1 MVPNADDGALRE
13 RSTDAAGTPSD
24 APPPRAAAS
33 DSTSTRSPRA
43 DTAGH
48 AVTRTAEPTSP
59 TAPATPR
66 EPATRAAQRAAGRA
80 RSADLSLAES
90 EADARAQAARSQA
103 DRAQTSQ
110 TATLTPGI
118 TADPL
123 AELSRPVLW
132 APPPKRRRRRGLIW
146 GIVIAAVLLVAAG
159 LTAFL
164 LYQNARAAAEANGV
178 AAAASVEDYFT
189 AIASGDA
196 AGALTFVQG
205 APTGGLLTDDALA
218 ASAALAPLTGISAT
232 ADPLWGD
239 SGQVRVSYSLGGTPV
254 TATYDVTDAD
264 GDAVWTIAD
273 VPEVQLGSRFAGLPV
288 LLAGVAFTDGAL
300 DAFPGTYPLTMGGD
314 DYTVPADAAVT
325 VTGPEE
331 ATVGPDVVPS
341 LTDAGVQ
348 AYRTAVATAVNAC
361 LASRALASGCGL
373 DLAPTLSDGTTL
385 YDGTVFRTL
394 TLEAQAGLTAIV
406 PELDPTHPALAHG
419 GVIGA
424 VAAAANCTQGQAN
437 GECDI
442 VDAPILAGATVDLTQ
457 STPTV
462 IWQ

>member
-1 MVPNADDGALRE
+1 MVPSADDDALRE
-13 RSTDAAGTPSD
+13 RSTDATGTPFVEQT
-24 APPPRAAAS
+24 PRAAAYG
-33 DSTSTRSPRA
+33 STSTGSPLV
-43 DTAGH
+43 DTTGRGATSTS
-48 AVTRTAEPTSP
+48 APTSAPTWAPTSP
-59 TAPATPR
+59 PMPAPPR

-80 RSADLSLAES
+80 LNAEPS
-90 EADARAQAARSQA
+90 
-103 DRAQTSQ
+103 T
-110 TATLTPGI
+110 
-118 TADPL
+118 
-123 AELSRPVLW
+123 AELSPQVLW

-159 LTAFL
+159 VVAFL
-164 LYQNARAAAEANGV
+164 LYQNARAAAEASGA

-196 AGALTFVQG
+196 ATALTFVDG

-232 ADPLWGD
+232 SDPIWGD
-239 SGQVRVSYSLGGTPV
+239 SGQVRVSYVLGGRPV
-254 TATYDVTDAD
+254 TAAYDVTDID

-273 VPEVQLGSRFAGLPV
+273 VPEVQLGSRLAGLPV
-288 LLAGVAFTDGAL
+288 LLAGVPFTNGTI
-300 DAFPGTYPLTMGGD
+300 DAFPGTYPATMGGD
-314 DYTVPADAAVT
+314 VYTVAADATVT
-325 VTGPEE
+325 VTGPQE

-348 AYRTAVATAVNAC
+348 AYRTAVASAVNTC

-373 DLAPTLSDGTTL
+373 DLPPTLSDGTTL

-394 TLEAQAGLTAIV
+394 TPEAQAGLAAVV
-406 PELDPTHPALAHG
+406 PELDPTQSALAESG
-419 GVIGA
+419 MIGA

-442 VDAPILAGATVDLTQ
+442 VDAPALTGATVDLTQ
-457 STPTV
+457 STPAVT
-462 IWQ
+462 WR